1 MRLEV
6 CSRHS
11 APAGWRCTVCHELL
25 CPDCAAIR
33 TISPVDMTVCVLC
46 GEMAEVLRR
55 DRRDIES
62 FSMRALKGLAFP
74 FTGLGL
80 LGFAGTSLLLAFTW
94 YFGPTMHLLGWCL
107 ALAGFFG
114 VARSAGRGDGQF
126 ENAPFSDLLTSVGLP
141 VLRFMVVTLPTWG
154 GMWLADEFNSHA
166 LWWAAVVLAFVWTP
180 TAFLGAAAGTPLLTL
195 LNPLAVF
202 GTVARIGADAR
213 RLSFFLFGLVL
224 LALALRPVSALL
236 FALPVPFF
244 STLLSMAVTAYPP
257 FVAAHITGLLLL
269 LHPEPFGWDNVSL
282 QPVLADAVPRG
293 VAVLP
298 EERLRPAHLQPIDLP
313 EPAAYRPVSQPIEPA
328 APAPVPVEGADT
340 AVAPVEAP
348 RMSLVELT
356 TSSLPPLTAHAHD
369 LLTHAMR
376 DADLGLALDTFR
388 ATPELD
394 AVLSVTELTWVG
406 RAAASEADDALAVR
420 ALREACRR
428 PPEAASSAAHVY
440 LAKLLD
446 ERQGKTDEARGLL
459 TRVVN
464 DFPNTPAAAFASQW
478 LSSKSG

>member
-11 APAGWRCTVCHELL
+11 APAGWRCTVCHEVL
-25 CPDCAAIR
+25 CPDCVAIR

-46 GEMAEVLRR
+46 GEMAEVLRK

-74 FTGLGL
+74 FYGLGL
-80 LGFAGTSLLLAFTW
+80 MGFAGTSVLLAFTW
-94 YFGPTMHLLGWCL
+94 YLGPTIHLLGWCL

-126 ENAPFSDLLTSVGLP
+126 ENAPFSDMLTSVGLP
-141 VLRFMVVTLPTWG
+141 VLRFIVVTLPTWG
-154 GMWLADEFNSHA
+154 GMWLADEFNSRA

-213 RLSFFLFGLVL
+213 RLSVFLLGLVL
-224 LALALRPVSALL
+224 LALALTPLSALV

-244 STLLSMAVTAYPP
+244 STLVSMALTAYPP

-282 QPVLADAVPRG
+282 QPVLNDAVPRG

-298 EERLRPAHLQPIDLP
+298 EERSRPAHLQPIDMP
-313 EPAAYRPVSQPIEPA
+313 EPAAQLPLRAPTEPA
-328 APAPVPVEGADT
+328 PEPLAVPDEPRAP
-340 AVAPVEAP
+340 
-348 RMSLVELT
+348 LVELT
-356 TSSLPPLTAHAHD
+356 STSLPPLTAHAHD

-376 DADLGLALDTFR
+376 DADLALALDTFR

-420 ALREACRR
+420 ALREACLR

-459 TRVVN
+459 MRVVN
-464 DFPNTPAAAFASQW
+464 DFPNTPAAEFATQW
-478 LSSKSG
+478 LSSKPG